1 MQHFPSSKPYN
12 NSTTE
17 SKDNELAEMSEKEIR
32 RLLLKMISDT
42 KDESNK
48 QINEVGKSIQD

>member
-1 MQHFPSSKPYN
+1 LNPHN
-12 NSTTE
+12 NSTIE